1 MPLKN
6 KLLKRMKLRIG
17 DKVRFLNEVGEGII
31 TRFKDKETVFVE
43 MEDGFEIPY
52 LNKHLVPIHTELIL
66 NPEVENIEMELETIL
81 TDSIYFI
88 IEPDHDMPALVTDYK
103 FYLFNSSSYNVSFTY
118 SVKDEAYF
126 QTLKH
131 GELGAYQKIFLKQV
145 KKNFFKEY
153 AYHKIEC
160 LFYKNIHYKSQI
172 PLAEILYINDRIISQ
187 STLISHNEFK
197 FPVYAY
203 ILKDNFLETE
213 VVEQTLR
220 MEDMTRLK
228 AIKEF
233 KQPLKTSLA
242 KQKIKDL
249 TKEVDLH
256 IEELME
262 SYSTLTNSE
271 ILSIQ
276 LDRFEKEMQYCL
288 SNGIKK
294 LIVIHGVGNGKL
306 KQEIISI
313 LKTIDDI
320 SFHDASYK
328 NYGYGATE
336 ILIH

>member
-1 MPLKN
+1 
-6 KLLKRMKLRIG
+6 MKLRIG
-17 DKVRFLNEVGEGII
+17 DKVRFLNEVGEGVI

-43 MEDGFEIPY
+43 MKDGFEIPY
-52 LNKHLVPIHTELIL
+52 LCKHLVPIHTELIL

-81 TDSIYFI
+81 SDSIYFI
-88 IEPDHDMPALVTDYK
+88 IEPDHELPALVSDYK
-103 FYLFNSSSYNVSFTY
+103 FYLFNSSSYNVSFSY
-118 SVKDEAYF
+118 SVKDDEYF

-131 GELGAYQKIFLKQV
+131 GELGSYQKIFLKQV

-153 AYHKIEC
+153 VYHKVEC
-160 LFYKNIHYKSQI
+160 LFFKNMHYKSQI
-172 PLAEILYINDRIISQ
+172 PLAEILYINDKIMSQ
-187 STLISHNEFK
+187 STLIQHNEFK

-203 ILKDNFLETE
+203 ILKENFLDKE
-213 VVEQTLR
+213 VIERALNI
-220 MEDMTRLK
+220 EDVMRLK

-233 KQPLKTSLA
+233 KQPQKKSIA

-249 TKEVDLH
+249 TKEIDLH
-256 IEELME
+256 IEELVD
-262 SYSTLTNSE
+262 SKSGLTNSE

-276 LDRFEKEMQYCL
+276 LERFEKEIQYCL

-306 KQEIISI
+306 KQEIISV

-320 SFHDASYK
+320 SYYDASYK

-336 ILIH
+336 IMIH

>member
-1 MPLKN
+1 
-6 KLLKRMKLRIG
+6 MKLRIG

-43 MEDGFEIPY
+43 MKDGFEIPY
-52 LNKHLVPIHTELIL
+52 LCKQLVPIHTELIL

-81 TDSIYFI
+81 SDSIYFI
-88 IEPDHDMPALVTDYK
+88 IEPDHELPALVSDYK
-103 FYLFNSSSYNVSFTY
+103 FYLFNSSSYNVSFSY
-118 SVKDEAYF
+118 SVKDDEYF

-131 GELGAYQKIFLKQV
+131 GELGSYQKIFLKQV

-153 AYHKIEC
+153 VYHKVEC
-160 LFYKNIHYKSQI
+160 LFFKNMHYKSQI
-172 PLAEILYINDRIISQ
+172 PLAEILYINDKIMSQ
-187 STLISHNEFK
+187 STLIQHNEFK

-203 ILKDNFLETE
+203 ILKENFLDKE
-213 VVEQTLR
+213 VIER
-220 MEDMTRLK
+220 AFNIEDLTRLK

-233 KQPLKTSLA
+233 KQPQKKSIA

-249 TKEVDLH
+249 TKEIDLH
-256 IEELME
+256 IEELVD
-262 SYSTLTNSE
+262 SKSGLTNSE

-276 LDRFEKEMQYCL
+276 LERFEKEIQYCL

-306 KQEIISI
+306 KQEIISV

-320 SFHDASYK
+320 SYYDASYK

-336 ILIH
+336 IMIH

>member
-1 MPLKN
+1 
-6 KLLKRMKLRIG
+6 MKLRIG
-17 DKVRFLNEVGEGII
+17 DKVRFLNEVGEGVI
-31 TRFKDKETVFVE
+31 TRFKDNETVFVE
-43 MEDGFEIPY
+43 MTDGFEIPY
-52 LNKHLVPIHTELIL
+52 LCKHLVPIHTELIL

-81 TDSIYFI
+81 SDSIYFI
-88 IEPDHDMPALVTDYK
+88 IEPDHEMPALVSDYK
-103 FYLFNSSSYNVSFTY
+103 FYLFNSSSYNVSFSY
-118 SVKDEAYF
+118 SVKDDEYF

-153 AYHKIEC
+153 VYHKVEC
-160 LFYKNIHYKSQI
+160 LFYKNMHYKSQI
-172 PLAEILYINDRIISQ
+172 PLAEILYINDKIMAQ
-187 STLISHNEFK
+187 STLIQHNEFK

-203 ILKDNFLETE
+203 ILKENFLDKE
-213 VVEQTLR
+213 VIER
-220 MEDMTRLK
+220 AFNIEDIMRLK

-233 KQPLKTSLA
+233 KQPQKKSIA

-249 TKEVDLH
+249 TKEIDLH
-256 IEELME
+256 IESLVD
-262 SYSTLTNSE
+262 SHSGLTSTE
-271 ILSIQ
+271 ILSVQ
-276 LDRFEKEMQYCL
+276 LERFEKEIQYCL

-320 SFHDASYK
+320 TYYDASYK

-336 ILIH
+336 IMIH

>member
-1 MPLKN
+1 
-6 KLLKRMKLRIG
+6 MKLRIG
-17 DKVRFLNEVGEGII
+17 DKVRFLNEVGEGVI

-43 MEDGFEIPY
+43 MKDGFEIPY
-52 LNKHLVPIHTELIL
+52 LCKQLVPIHTELIL

-81 TDSIYFI
+81 SDSIYFI
-88 IEPDHDMPALVTDYK
+88 IEPDHELPALVSDYK
-103 FYLFNSSSYNVSFTY
+103 FYLFNSSSYNVSFSY
-118 SVKDEAYF
+118 SVKDDEYF

-131 GELGAYQKIFLKQV
+131 GELGSYQKIFLKQV

-153 AYHKIEC
+153 VYHKVEC
-160 LFYKNIHYKSQI
+160 LFFKNMHYKSQI
-172 PLAEILYINDRIISQ
+172 PLAEILYINDKIMSQ
-187 STLISHNEFK
+187 STLIQHNEFK

-203 ILKDNFLETE
+203 ILKENFLDKE
-213 VVEQTLR
+213 VIER
-220 MEDMTRLK
+220 AFNIEDLMRLK

-233 KQPLKTSLA
+233 KQPQKKSIA

-249 TKEVDLH
+249 TKEIDLH
-256 IEELME
+256 IEELVD
-262 SYSTLTNSE
+262 SKSGLTNSE

-276 LDRFEKEMQYCL
+276 LERFEKEIQYCL

-306 KQEIISI
+306 KQEIISV

-320 SFHDASYK
+320 SYYDASYK

-336 ILIH
+336 IMIH

>member
-1 MPLKN
+1 
-6 KLLKRMKLRIG
+6 MKLRIG
-17 DKVRFLNEVGEGII
+17 DKVRFLNEVGEGTI

-43 MEDGFEIPY
+43 MADGFEIPY
-52 LNKHLVPIHTELIL
+52 LSKHLVPIHTELIL
-66 NPEVENIEMELETIL
+66 NPEVENIELELETVL
-81 TDSIYFI
+81 TDSVYFI
-88 IEPDHDMPALVTDYK
+88 IEPDHEMPALVTDYK

-118 SVKDEAYF
+118 SVKDDAYF

-131 GELGAYQKIFLKQV
+131 GELGAYQKTFLKQV

-160 LFYKNIHYKSQI
+160 LFFKNIHYKSQI
-172 PLAEILYINDRIISQ
+172 PLAEILYINDKIISQ
-187 STLISHNEFK
+187 STLVQHNEFK
-197 FPVYAY
+197 HSVYAY
-203 ILKDNFLETE
+203 ILKDDFLETE
-213 VVEQTLR
+213 IIQQTLR
-220 MEDMTRLK
+220 MEDLTRLK

-233 KQPLKTSLA
+233 KQPLKTSIA

-249 TKEVDLH
+249 TKEIDLH
-256 IEELME
+256 IEELIE
-262 SYSTLTNSE
+262 SFSTLTKSE

-276 LDRFEKEMQYCL
+276 LDKFEKEMQYCL

-313 LKTIDDI
+313 LNTIDDI
-320 SFHDASYK
+320 TFYDASYK

>member
-1 MPLKN
+1 
-6 KLLKRMKLRIG
+6 MKLRIG

-43 MEDGFEIPY
+43 MKDGFEIPY
-52 LNKHLVPIHTELIL
+52 LCKQLVPIHTELIL

-81 TDSIYFI
+81 SDSIYFI
-88 IEPDHDMPALVTDYK
+88 IEPDHELPALVSDYK
-103 FYLFNSSSYNVSFTY
+103 FYLFNSSSYNVSFSY
-118 SVKDEAYF
+118 SVKDDEYF

-131 GELGAYQKIFLKQV
+131 GELGSYQKIFLKQV

-153 AYHKIEC
+153 VYHKVEC
-160 LFYKNIHYKSQI
+160 LFFKNMHYKSQI
-172 PLAEILYINDRIISQ
+172 PLAEILYINDKIMSQ
-187 STLISHNEFK
+187 STLIQHNEFK

-203 ILKDNFLETE
+203 ILKENFLDKE
-213 VVEQTLR
+213 VIERALNI
-220 MEDMTRLK
+220 EDVMRLK

-233 KQPLKTSLA
+233 KQPQKKSIA

-249 TKEVDLH
+249 TKEIDLH
-256 IEELME
+256 IEELVD
-262 SYSTLTNSE
+262 SKSSLTNSE

-276 LDRFEKEMQYCL
+276 LERFEKEIQYCL

-306 KQEIISI
+306 KQEIISV

-320 SFHDASYK
+320 SYYDASYK

-336 ILIH
+336 IMIH